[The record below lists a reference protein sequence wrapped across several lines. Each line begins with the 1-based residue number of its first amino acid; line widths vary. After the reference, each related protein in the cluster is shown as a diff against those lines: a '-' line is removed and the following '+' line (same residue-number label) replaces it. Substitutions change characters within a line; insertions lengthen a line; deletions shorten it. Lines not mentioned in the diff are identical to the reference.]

1 MNLKLKLNENQI
13 NKLSIILLII
23 SSCITLFALYCLFK
37 LSYPSLYVI
46 LFSFSLFFSLGI
58 IANLTVSKLQNEE
71 SKPSFELKR
80 NFIYRILQIAYFIL
94 IVNLLLILNNSLYI
108 KDFIIIFF

>member
-23 SSCITLFALYCLFK
+23 SSFVTLFALYRLFK
-37 LSYPSLYVI
+37 VSYPSLYVI

-58 IANLTVSKLQNEE
+58 IANRLVSKLQNERY
-71 SKPSFELKR
+71 KPSFELNI

-94 IVNLLLILNNSLYI
+94 IVKYY
-108 KDFIIIFF
+108 